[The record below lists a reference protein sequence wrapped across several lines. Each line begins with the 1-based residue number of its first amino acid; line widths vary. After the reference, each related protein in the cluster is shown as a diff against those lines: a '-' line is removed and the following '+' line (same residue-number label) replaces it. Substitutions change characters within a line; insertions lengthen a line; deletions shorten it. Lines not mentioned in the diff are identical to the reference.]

1 VPNSPATQARN
12 LERRIQQL
20 AEERGTTPARLRRLV
35 GFAVLCETLAEAA
48 AQAVIP
54 LFFVKGGVA
63 IELRLG
69 LAARATRDLD
79 VGLCVEPKQLLP
91 EFDRALIVGFGD
103 FTLRRRGEARAL
115 DNGAHSLEVGLQYF
129 GRPWAT
135 VDVDLASA
143 RMDSQTDT
151 VLPIALQDLGL
162 TRPRPVPCLALTEQ
176 VAQKVH
182 ALTEPM
188 PRGRPNAR
196 ARDVL
201 DVLLL
206 DARLRLDPVAVSD
219 ACARIFTE
227 RNVHSWPIVRF
238 SFPLEWTP
246 TLTELSRQ
254 AAYDTTDIAVIET
267 RFNTFLAR
275 LQGVPVMS
283 GYDYQFV
290 SLQPSTAV
298 GGGLA
303 SPITTSGMDYQ
314 QFAELATIG
323 WRVRAMSANP
333 RYPDQLLVLLEKD
346 IQETG

>member
-1 VPNSPATQARN
+1 MPNSAATRSRN
-12 LERRIQQL
+12 LERRIQRL

-48 AQAVIP
+48 AQGVIP

-79 VGLCVEPKQLLP
+79 VGLCVEPKELLP
-91 EFDRALIVGFGD
+91 VFDRALTVGFGD
-103 FTLRRRGEARAL
+103 FTLHRRGEARTL
-115 DNGAHSLEVGLQYF
+115 DNGAHSLEVSLQYLR
-129 GRPWAT
+129 RPWST

-143 RMDSQTDT
+143 RMDSRTDT
-151 VLPIALQDLGL
+151 VLPIALENLGL
-162 TRPRPVPCLALTEQ
+162 TRPRPVLCLALTEQ
-176 VAQKVH
+176 VGQKLH

-206 DARLRLDPVAVSD
+206 DARLGLDPVAVSH
-219 ACARIFTE
+219 ACARIFAE

-246 TLTELSRQ
+246 ILTELSSQ

-267 RFNTFLAR
+267 RFNTFLGR
-275 LQGVPVMS
+275 LQGVPVIP
-283 GYDYQFV
+283 G
-290 SLQPSTAV
+290 
-298 GGGLA
+298 A
-303 SPITTSGMDYQ
+303 S
-314 QFAELATIG
+314 
-323 WRVRAMSANP
+323 
-333 RYPDQLLVLLEKD
+333 
-346 IQETG
+346 